1 MLNNLKGNSSI
12 TTGGTNNIVVTGNNE
27 NPAKNFNANT
37 TSLGNVSKNEAT
49 ARAIAKGGY

>member
-1 MLNNLKGNSSI
+1 LISSI